1 LIKDQIKARWDRL
14 TDEDLDSPHGSA
26 Q

>member
-14 TDEDLDSPHGSA
+14 TDEDLDIPHGSA